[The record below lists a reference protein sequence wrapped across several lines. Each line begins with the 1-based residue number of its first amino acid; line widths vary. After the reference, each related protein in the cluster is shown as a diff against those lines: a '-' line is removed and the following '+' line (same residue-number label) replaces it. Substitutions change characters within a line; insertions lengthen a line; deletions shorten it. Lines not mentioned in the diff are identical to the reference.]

1 MSNDPRDNDQQG
13 GEDEVTH
20 LFDDGQIH
28 ASEGEVGEALKL
40 PGYQVIRELGAGG
53 MGQVFLARQ
62 LEPVDREVAIKLI
75 RHKIRTPASEV
86 RFLVERQ
93 ALAQMRHPA
102 IAQIYEAGTNPDGY
116 PYFAMEFVPGL
127 PVNEF
132 CDQNQLDLGERLELF
147 IRICQGVAHA
157 HQKGII
163 HRDLKPA
170 NILVSLVDGVPSPKI
185 IDFGIAAAAVS
196 RQERRDHG
204 SAGTPMY
211 MSPEL
216 FDEEASI
223 DIRSDVYSLGVLL
236 YELLTDLR
244 PFDHSVFRGRDTEGI
259 RQRLVSTPPQSLTR
273 LLSGSHEL
281 AGAIAEKRRSTIRA
295 LQRRVKGE
303 LSAIA
308 LKAVHPSREQR
319 YGSAIEL
326 ADDVRNHLTHLP
338 VRAIGDSR
346 RYRLRCFLRRNALA
360 VASVC
365 VVVVAL
371 AIGMGGALLGMAEAQ
386 SQQQVAEERQLELE
400 KMIAFQQSMLG
411 DLEPRLLGEGFVER
425 LRQQYA
431 QSFDHLADEET
442 VRAGAEA
449 FEVAVGQI
457 NPTDLA
463 QDLID
468 EFMLKRAIDSIEADF
483 ADEPLLQADLYETV
497 RDVYTDA
504 GMIDL
509 ALPLASRIVELRKAE
524 LGQADTRTL
533 VAQHIHFRLHSRNR
547 NFDQAAVE
555 LEAVLKYMNPEAPDQ
570 LSLRHNAWDS
580 QANLLVNTGRNEEA
594 LEAALRSLDL
604 VEAEVGTHHEY
615 TVRAVNT
622 IGYVHALSGELEM
635 ALEYFRDSAERARGR
650 FDKSEPAYYSARL
663 NVAAALSGLGRF
675 EEAHEIENEIYDILA
690 TNYGRRHISTLRIM
704 NNRAHT
710 MMNLGLVDQAISQM
724 KETVS
729 LSEQTHGLNHLLTL
743 SNRQTLADLYM
754 QVEDYTSALHEI
766 SEVALWFERLQGS
779 NHLDTLQA
787 WHHQARAHLGL
798 GEWSVARELAEKVH
812 EQRVEQIGADNGAT
826 LGTARLL
833 ADIHRA
839 AGQPTAELGWR
850 EHIHELVASSDRG
863 ANPINVMNA
872 IRLFELR
879 EGRDETLGKW
889 LSTRLDN
896 DDSSLDE
903 ARAAFA
909 ALTDRFSPKGVRP
922 TS

>member
-1 MSNDPRDNDQQG
+1 MSNDPRDKEKGAGDDDATYLLQEALEDVS
-13 GEDEVTH
+13 GEEP
-20 LFDDGQIH
+20 
-28 ASEGEVGEALKL
+28 GEILKL
-40 PGYQVIRELGAGG
+40 PGYQVIRELGRGG

-62 LEPVDREVAIKLI
+62 IEPVDREVAIKLI
-75 RHKIRTPASEV
+75 RQKIRNPSTEV

-127 PVNEF
+127 PLDEF
-132 CDQNQLDLGERLELF
+132 CDHNRLDLNQRLELF

-170 NILVSLVDGVPSPKI
+170 NILVSLIDNVPSPKI
-185 IDFGIAAAAVS
+185 IDFGIAGTEVS
-196 RQERRDHG
+196 RRERRDQG
-204 SAGTPMY
+204 SAGTPLY
-211 MSPEL
+211 MSPEQ

-223 DIRSDVYSLGVLL
+223 DVRSDVYSLGVIL

-244 PFDHSVFRGRDTEGI
+244 PYDPGLFKGHDTERI
-259 RQRLVSTPPQSLTR
+259 RQRLAGKKPRSPTR
-273 LLSGSHEL
+273 LLAGSPEK
-281 AGAIAEKRRSTIRA
+281 AEAIAATRGTTVRA
-295 LQRRVKGE
+295 LERRLKGA

-308 LKAVHPSREQR
+308 HKAVHPDPDRR
-319 YGSAIEL
+319 YASTMEL
-326 ADDVRNHLTHLP
+326 AEDIRNYLTHIP
-338 VRAIGDSR
+338 VRAMGDSR
-346 RYRLRCFLRRNALA
+346 PYRLRCFIRRNAVA
-360 VASVC
+360 VASISVI
-365 VVVVAL
+365 VLAL
-371 AIGMGGALLGMAEAQ
+371 AVGMTAALVGMAEAQ
-386 SQQQVAEERQLELE
+386 RQQQIAEERQLELE

-431 QSFDHLADEET
+431 RSFDHLADEET
-442 VRAGAEA
+442 VRTGIEA

-468 EFMLKRAIDSIEADF
+468 EFMLKRAIDSIEVDF

-497 RDVYTDA
+497 RDVYSDA

-524 LGQADTRTL
+524 LGPADTRTL
-533 VAQHIHFRLHSRNR
+533 VAQHIHFRLLSRNR
-547 NFDQAAVE
+547 DFEQAAIE
-555 LEAVLKYMNPEAPDQ
+555 LEAVLEHMDPEAPDQ

-580 QANLLVNTGRNEEA
+580 QANLLVNTGHNEEA
-594 LEAALRSLDL
+594 LEVALRNLDL

-622 IGYVHALSGELEM
+622 IGYVHALSGEVEM
-635 ALEYFRDSAERARGR
+635 ALDYFRDSAERASGR

-690 TNYGRRHISTLRIM
+690 TTYGRRHLSTLRVM

-710 MMNLGLVDQAISQM
+710 LMEMGRFDDAISQM
-724 KETVS
+724 TETVS
-729 LSEQTHGLNHLLTL
+729 LGEQTHGLNHPLTL
-743 SNRQTLADLYM
+743 SKRQTLANLYM
-754 QVEDYTSALHEI
+754 RVEDYTRALDEI
-766 SEVALWFERLQGS
+766 SEVALWFERIHDG
-779 NHLDTLQA
+779 HHPDTLQA

-798 GEWSVARELAEKVH
+798 GEWSVAQALAETVH
-812 EQRVEQIGADNGAT
+812 ERRVEQIGAGHGAT
-826 LGTARLL
+826 LGTAHLL

-839 AGQPTAELGWR
+839 AGKPAAELDWR
-850 EHIHELVASSDRG
+850 EHIHEQVADGNRASAPD
-863 ANPINVMNA
+863 NIMNA
-872 IRLFELR
+872 IRLLELK
-879 EGRDETLGKW
+879 GADEATLGAW
-889 LSTRLDN
+889 ISARVDN
-896 DDSSLDE
+896 DNPDLEE

-909 ALTDRFSPKGVRP
+909 ALLEQ
-922 TS
+922 